1 MKTIHRTLV
10 VIDPFQSEAQILQR
24 AISIA
29 NLTQSH
35 LHLLTCSNKQS
46 DRSPHLLDMQ
56 DALIEQGFS
65 VSAQLAWNG
74 SPHKTIIAVQQEEGC
89 SLVLKQHQPD
99 NPLTKSFLSPDD
111 WALLRYCPCPI
122 LIVKAAVPWTNAVIL
137 AAVDA
142 GSTDIEHRILQAG
155 VVSHGFDLT
164 QLTGGSLHL
173 VSACPFPTQSS
184 ADPVFQLRETIQSY
198 YREQCKALQDE
209 FGIDEQHI
217 HIEEG
222 SAELLIPQL
231 AHRLKAAVTV
241 IGSVART
248 GLAGALYGN
257 TSEMILDSVESD
269 VLVLKANDVITH
281 LEELT
286 APPLRDAAINAQAHT
301 WPYNH
306 PIRASR

>member
-10 VIDPFQSEAQILQR
+10 VIDPHQSEAQILER
-24 AISIA
+24 AKSIA
-29 NLTQSH
+29 DLTQSH
-35 LHLLTCSNKQS
+35 LHLLTCNKKS
-46 DRSPHLLDMQ
+46 DLSSHLLDMQ

-65 VSAQLAWNG
+65 VSAQQAWNG
-74 SPHKTIIAVQQEEGC
+74 NPHKTIIAVQQEQGC
-89 SLVLKQHQPD
+89 SLVIKQHQPD

-122 LIVKAAVPWTNAVIL
+122 LIVKAAVSWTGGVIL
-137 AAVDA
+137 AAVDV
-142 GSTDIEHRILQAG
+142 GSSDIEHRILQTG
-155 VVSHGFDLT
+155 IVSHGFDLT

-173 VSACPFPTQSS
+173 VSACPSPTQSA
-184 ADPVFQLRETIQSY
+184 ADPMYQLRESIQSY
-198 YREQCKALQDE
+198 YREQCQAFQDE
-209 FGIDEQHI
+209 FNIDEQHT

-222 SAELLIPQL
+222 PAELLIPQL
-231 AHRLKAAVTV
+231 AHRLKAAITV

-286 APPLRDAAINAQAHT
+286 APPLRIASINTQAHT

-306 PIRASR
+306 PVRISN